1 MEYNKEIINIA
12 PAPFEVSVE
21 DKLLKEICESEHQLA
36 DYIDAI
42 MILMTQ
48 HYNHNKDENYTE
60 NYFVMTALR
69 SVSYIIRHL

>member
-1 MEYNKEIINIA
+1 M
-12 PAPFEVSVE
+12 
-21 DKLLKEICESEHQLA
+21 LKDTHTFNFLQAQGGNTLIQFNN
-36 DYIDAI
+36 IDAI

>member
-1 MEYNKEIINIA
+1 
-12 PAPFEVSVE
+12 
-21 DKLLKEICESEHQLA
+21 
-36 DYIDAI
+36 
-42 MILMTQ
+42 MTQ